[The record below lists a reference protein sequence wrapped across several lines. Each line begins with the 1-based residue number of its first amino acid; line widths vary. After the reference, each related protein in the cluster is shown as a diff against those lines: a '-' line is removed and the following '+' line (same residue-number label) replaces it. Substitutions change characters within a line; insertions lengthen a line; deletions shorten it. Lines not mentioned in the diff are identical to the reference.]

1 MVVGAPLRC
10 SLCPGLSPSAG
21 PAGEGECI
29 AWLFLAGCGWAH
41 IGWKLHSFYTIY
53 KNIPAEKQTRK
64 QIRSGDW
71 HRRQLRFSFTPSSTL
86 LLHLLCSLGPL
97 NHCTALFL
105 LPVAVL
111 VWFWRCNLPGLKA
124 VECEG

>member
-1 MVVGAPLRC
+1 MVVVGAPLRC

-41 IGWKLHSFYTIY
+41 IGWKLHSFYRIY

-71 HRRQLRFSFTPSSTL
+71 HRRQLRFSFTPQHIAAAPAL
-86 LLHLLCSLGPL
+86 LLGTSESLQGSVPAPSRSAGL
-97 NHCTALFL
+97 
-105 LPVAVL
+105 VL
-111 VWFWRCNLPGLKA
+111 
-124 VECEG
+124 EM